1 MSVRLFDG
9 KKVANKILEDLKQ
22 RIKKENLKPK
32 LAVILVGE
40 DEASKIYIRLKKEA
54 AERVGVEFEL
64 YKYDSGIK
72 EEKIIAKIEELNT
85 RDNVTGIIV
94 QLPLPQGLDKNE
106 IISAIDPLKDV
117 DGFHEENRRLFE
129 KGETRFEPVLPSAIL
144 RAIKETVGENVARK
158 KAVALVNSAIFGQML
173 KLVLEKHGIDF
184 KYIIRNVCSIGGAEK
199 ELKESD
205 IVISVCGCPG
215 LITGDMI
222 KKGAVVIDAGIFRS
236 QDGKVVGDTDRAS
249 VENIVSFLTPVP
261 GGLGPLVIAL
271 LLNNVFIASKIKK

>member
-1 MSVRLFDG
+1 MRLFNG
-9 KKVANKILEDLKQ
+9 KKIAESILKDLKQ
-22 RIKKENLKPK
+22 RMKKENLKAK

-54 AERVGVEFEL
+54 AENVGVEFEL
-64 YKYDSGIK
+64 HKYSLKADEAEIIMQI
-72 EEKIIAKIEELNT
+72 EKLNK
-85 RDNVTGIIV
+85 DGEVSGIIV
-94 QLPLPQGLDKNE
+94 QLPLPLGLNKDK
-106 IISAIDPLKDV
+106 IISAIDPFKDV

-129 KGETRFEPVLPSAIL
+129 EGRPRFKPVLPNAIL
-144 RAIKETVGENVARK
+144 TAIRDALGDIMVGK
-158 KAVALVNSAIFGQML
+158 KAVAFVNSDIFGQTM
-173 KLVLEKHGIDF
+173 KLVLGKQGIDF
-184 KYIIRNVCSIGGAEK
+184 KYIIRNVCLVGGAEK

-236 QDGKVVGDTDRAS
+236 QDGKVVGDVNRAS
-249 VENIVSFLTPVP
+249 VESVASFLTPVP

-271 LLNNVFIASKIKK
+271 LLKNVYIAASKS